1 MVTETQG
8 AETQVTDLVVYPVE
22 VHLVLFQERARL
34 QHEVQIRQ
42 GIHTIQHAAQ
52 QHVLSGIVMAQ
63 EQQHALHALQE
74 QQRNQLDLFVQI
86 LELQDRQQ
94 QEVQEQQLAQLTPD
108 QQRGQV
114 GL

>member
-63 EQQHALHALQE
+63 EQQHALQE

-86 LELQDRQQ
+86 LELQDQQQQ

>member
-34 QHEVQIRQ
+34 QHEVQMRQ

-63 EQQHALHALQE
+63 EQQHALQE

-108 QQRGQV
+108 QQ
-114 GL
+114 

>member
-63 EQQHALHALQE
+63 EQQHALQE
-74 QQRNQLDLFVQI
+74 QQRNQLGLFVQI

>member
-22 VHLVLFQERARL
+22 VHSVLFQERARL
-34 QHEVQIRQ
+34 QHEVQMRQ

-63 EQQHALHALQE
+63 EQQHALQE

>member
-63 EQQHALHALQE
+63 EQQHALQE

>member
-34 QHEVQIRQ
+34 QHEVQMRQ

-63 EQQHALHALQE
+63 EQQHALQE

-86 LELQDRQQ
+86 LELQDQQQ

>member
-34 QHEVQIRQ
+34 QHEVQMRQ

-52 QHVLSGIVMAQ
+52 QHVLLGIVMAQ
-63 EQQHALHALQE
+63 EQQHALQE

-86 LELQDRQQ
+86 LELQDQQQ

>member
-63 EQQHALHALQE
+63 EQQHALQE

-94 QEVQEQQLAQLTPD
+94 QEVQEQQLVQLTPD

>member
-34 QHEVQIRQ
+34 QHEVQMRQ

-63 EQQHALHALQE
+63 EQQHALQE

-86 LELQDRQQ
+86 LGPQDRQQ

>member
-34 QHEVQIRQ
+34 QHEVQMRQ

-63 EQQHALHALQE
+63 EQQHALQE
-74 QQRNQLDLFVQI
+74 QQRNQLGLFVQI
-86 LELQDRQQ
+86 LELQDQQQ
-94 QEVQEQQLAQLTPD
+94 QEVQEQQLVQLTPD

>member
-34 QHEVQIRQ
+34 QHEVQMRQ

-63 EQQHALHALQE
+63 EQQHALQE

-86 LELQDRQQ
+86 LELQDQQQQ

>member
-1 MVTETQG
+1 
-8 AETQVTDLVVYPVE
+8 
-22 VHLVLFQERARL
+22 
-34 QHEVQIRQ
+34 
-42 GIHTIQHAAQ
+42 
-52 QHVLSGIVMAQ
+52 MAQ
-63 EQQHALHALQE
+63 EQQHALQE

-86 LELQDRQQ
+86 LELQDQQQ

>member
-34 QHEVQIRQ
+34 QHEVQMRQ

-63 EQQHALHALQE
+63 EQQHALQE

-94 QEVQEQQLAQLTPD
+94 QEAQEQQLAQLTPD

>member
-34 QHEVQIRQ
+34 QHEVQMRQ

-63 EQQHALHALQE
+63 EQQHALQE
-74 QQRNQLDLFVQI
+74 QQRNQLDLFVQK

>member
-8 AETQVTDLVVYPVE
+8 AETQVTDQVVYPVE

-34 QHEVQIRQ
+34 QHEVQMRQ
-42 GIHTIQHAAQ
+42 RIHTIQHAAQ

-63 EQQHALHALQE
+63 EQQHALQE

-94 QEVQEQQLAQLTPD
+94 QEVQEQQLVQLTPD

>member
-34 QHEVQIRQ
+34 QHEVQMRQ

-63 EQQHALHALQE
+63 EQQHALQE